1 MTKVKKIVPAILWFL
16 LVAFFFVICV
26 YPLIWMILGSLKEE
40 TEFFRNTWGLPAT
53 PLFSNYAKAWKQG
66 ELGQK
71 FINSFIVTVGAILIM
86 VPVNCCAAYAIGR
99 LKFKF
104 RAAIYAYLLLGI
116 MIPSGVLGIPTYQVA
131 LALHLNNN
139 LFGLILVY
147 ASGSIAMGIFIMR
160 AFFISLPKGL
170 EEAAEIDGASRFQTF
185 LRIILPLAKPGIV
198 TQIIFSGLGYW
209 NEYYFANLM
218 LTNENLRTLPVA
230 VSNFIGRHN
239 VEYTALF
246 AALAIVTIPVVIVY
260 LLCQKAFIEGISA
273 GAMKG

>member
-1 MTKVKKIVPAILWFL
+1 MRKIKSFLPNFVWFL
-16 LVAFFFVICV
+16 IIAVFFIVCV

-40 TEFFRNTWGLPAT
+40 TEFFKNTWGLPVK
-53 PLFSNYAKAWKQG
+53 PLFENYLLAWQQG

-71 FINSFIVTVGAILIM
+71 FINSFFVTVGAIIIM

-104 RAAIYAYLLLGI
+104 RVAIYSYLLLGI

-131 LALHLNNN
+131 LALGLNNS
-139 LFGLILVY
+139 LPGLILVY
-147 ASGSIAMGIFIMR
+147 ASGSIAMGVFIMR
-160 AFFISLPKGL
+160 AFFVSLPKGL
-170 EEAAEIDGASRFQTF
+170 EEAAEIDGASKFQTF

-218 LTNENLRTLPVA
+218 LTDEKLRTLPVA
-230 VSNFIGRHN
+230 VSNFVGKNN
-239 VEYTALF
+239 VEYTTLF
-246 AALAIVTIPVVIVY
+246 AALAIVTIPIVIVY

>member
-1 MTKVKKIVPAILWFL
+1 MNNTKKILAGIFWTV

-26 YPLIWMILGSLKEE
+26 YPVIWMILGSLKEE
-40 TEFFRNTWGLPAT
+40 TEFFRNTWGLPSH
-53 PLFSNYAKAWKQG
+53 PLFSNYVKAWKQG

-104 RAAIYAYLLLGI
+104 RMLIYSYLLLGI

-131 LALHLNNN
+131 LALGLNNS
-139 LFGLILVY
+139 LPGLILVY

-160 AFFISLPKGL
+160 AFFVSLPKGL
-170 EEAAEIDGASRFQTF
+170 EEAAEIDGASKFKTF
-185 LRIILPLAKPGIV
+185 LWIILPLAKPGIV

-246 AALAIVTIPVVIVY
+246 AALSIVTIPIVIVY